1 MTFATLMLIL
11 RIMTIVMIMMML
23 IMMMVMPTKMTMM
36 LSDKLKEEMWQRLYL
51 TSRLD
56 LLLLY

>member
-1 MTFATLMLIL
+1 MTFATLILIL
-11 RIMTIVMIMMML
+11 RMMTIVMIMVML
-23 IMMMVMPTKMTMM
+23 MMMVMPTKMTMM
-36 LSDKLKEEMWQRLYL
+36 VSDKLKEEMWQRLYL

>member
-11 RIMTIVMIMMML
+11 RMMTIVMIMVML
-23 IMMMVMPTKMTMM
+23 MMMVMPTKMTMM
-36 LSDKLKEEMWQRLYL
+36 VSDKLKEEMWQRLYL

>member
-1 MTFATLMLIL
+1 MTFATLILIL
-11 RIMTIVMIMMML
+11 RMMTIVMIMVML
-23 IMMMVMPTKMTMM
+23 MMMVMPTKMTMM
-36 LSDKLKEEMWQRLYL
+36 VSDKSKEEMWQRLYL